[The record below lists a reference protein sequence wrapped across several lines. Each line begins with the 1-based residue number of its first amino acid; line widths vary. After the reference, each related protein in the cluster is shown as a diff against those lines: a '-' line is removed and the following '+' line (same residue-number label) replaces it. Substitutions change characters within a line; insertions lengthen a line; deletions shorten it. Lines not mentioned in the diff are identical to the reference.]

1 MNSTVVGE
9 TENNDD
15 DGDEDDP
22 MLLGGNNS
30 DDDFDHPNETNT
42 TPAVHSTKIQEEED
56 TRRYKK
62 IQEDTRRGI

>member
-15 DGDEDDP
+15 DGDDEDDP
-22 MLLGGNNS
+22 MLLGGSNS

-42 TPAVHSTKIQEEED
+42 TPAVKTCQ
-56 TRRYKK
+56 
-62 IQEDTRRGI
+62 